1 MVVSAVLRGPP
12 FLRVDKMK
20 TNVNLSDF
28 RDAFQSH
35 DRKNFSYAGLEALYN
50 WLIDIEE
57 DSGEEWEL
65 DVIALCCEYSEH
77 ETALDCAREYGYE
90 EVVDLE
96 PHGSV
101 DLLEVAELEE
111 AQAAEWLNDRT
122 TVIAFD
128 GGIILQ
134 QF

>member
-1 MVVSAVLRGPP
+1 
-12 FLRVDKMK
+12 MK
-20 TNVNLSDF
+20 TNVSLSDF

-35 DRKNFSYAGLEALYN
+35 DRKNFSYAGQEALFDY
-50 WLIDIEE
+50 LEE
-57 DSGEEWEL
+57 YEESTGEEVEL
-65 DVIALCCEYSEH
+65 DIIALCCEYSEH
-77 ETALDCAREYGYE
+77 ETALDCAKEYGYE

-111 AQAAEWLNDRT
+111 AQALDWLTERT
-122 TVIAFD
+122 SVIAFD
-128 GGIILQ
+128 GGIIIQ

>member
-1 MVVSAVLRGPP
+1 
-12 FLRVDKMK
+12 MK
-20 TNVNLSDF
+20 TNVNLNDF
-28 RDAFQSH
+28 RDAFKSH
-35 DRKNFSYAGLEALYN
+35 NRENFSYAGLEALFDY
-50 WLIDIEE
+50 LEE
-57 DSGEEWEL
+57 YEESTGEELEL

-77 ETALDCAREYGYE
+77 KTALDCARDYGYE

-101 DLLEVAELEE
+101 DLVEVAELEE
-111 AQAAEWLNDRT
+111 AQAIDWLTERT

-128 GGIILQ
+128 GGIIIQ

>member
-1 MVVSAVLRGPP
+1 
-12 FLRVDKMK
+12 MK

-35 DRKNFSYAGLEALYN
+35 DRKNFSYEGLEALFNY
-50 WLIDIEE
+50 LEE
-57 DSGEEWEL
+57 YEESTGEEVEL
-65 DVIALCCEYSEH
+65 DVIALCCDFSEYES
-77 ETALDCAREYGYE
+77 ALDCAREYGNE

-128 GGIILQ
+128 GGIIIQ

>member
-1 MVVSAVLRGPP
+1 
-12 FLRVDKMK
+12 MK

-28 RDAFQSH
+28 RDAFKSH
-35 DRKNFSYAGLEALYN
+35 DRTNFSYAGLEALYN

-77 ETALDCAREYGYE
+77 KTALECAREYSYE

-111 AQAAEWLNDRT
+111 AQALEWLNDRT

-128 GGIILQ
+128 GGIIIQ